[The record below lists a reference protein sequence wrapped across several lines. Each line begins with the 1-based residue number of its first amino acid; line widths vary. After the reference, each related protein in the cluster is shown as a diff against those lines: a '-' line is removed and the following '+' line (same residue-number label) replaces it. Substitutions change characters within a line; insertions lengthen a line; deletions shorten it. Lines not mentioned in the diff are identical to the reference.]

1 MLRQSL
7 IVVVLA
13 ASPRLTAQS
22 AATPATP
29 ATDTT
34 SRDSLVR
41 YWIRPSATDPSIKR
55 FDLPHYV
62 VFAANVKADA
72 PLFVFMPGT
81 GGRPANTTDFADV
94 AARQGYRVIG
104 LEYTDTPA
112 VQQVCPRVPNPN
124 CAAAMREKRIF
135 GDDATDA
142 IDDPPE
148 ESVVNRLTKLLAL
161 LDREH
166 PGAGWGQYLANGQPA
181 WTRIAVSG
189 LSQGAGMAAYIAKKT
204 TVARVVLFSSPWDF
218 YGRFRELAP
227 WIAGGSGATPADRW
241 FAAYHEKEPTADLI
255 QRAYRALRIPA
266 SQIRTFTLEPAMA
279 HGVQA
284 KYHPSGVANGGTP
297 RLPDG
302 TPAYADDWRFLVG
315 DVR

>member
-1 MLRQSL
+1 MRRPL
-7 IVVVLA
+7 IIALLGITSAV
-13 ASPRLTAQS
+13 SAQS
-22 AATPATP
+22 PAAAPRDSAP
-29 ATDTT
+29 TDT
-34 SRDSLVR
+34 LVR

-55 FDLPHYV
+55 FDLPSYI
-62 VFAANVKADA
+62 VFAVHVKSDA
-72 PLFVFMPGT
+72 PLLVFMPGT

-112 VQQVCPRVPNPN
+112 VGQVCPRNPDPR

-135 GDDATDA
+135 GDDATDV

-148 ESVVNRLTKLLAL
+148 ESIVNRLTKLLAL
-161 LDREH
+161 LDREN
-166 PGAGWGQYLANGQPA
+166 PGDGWMQYLANGQPV

-227 WIAGGSGATPADRW
+227 WISGGPGATPAERW
-241 FAAYHEKEPTADLI
+241 FAAYHEKEPTASLI
-255 QRAYRALRIPA
+255 ERAYRALRIPA
-266 SQIRTFTLEPAMA
+266 SQIRKFTLEPAMA
-279 HGVQA
+279 RGVRTA
-284 KYHPSGVANGGTP
+284 YHPSGVANGATP

-302 TPAYADDWRFLVG
+302 TPAYASDWRFLVG